1 MLMISVW
8 IVTSCRGLMLS
19 YLNILYTSFDFFR
32 ALLDAGV
39 CILVYI
45 LDLRGGG
52 ADASAYTGVG
62 MPLYIS
68 NMRSTVDGGV
78 EWTIE
83 RLRIISARFV
93 SSSIVADV
101 LGRPK
106 FDSVFFLI
114 GISSRRQAD
123 SGEETTVPLQGLASR
138 HICVRVL
145 PSNMA
150 LFRL

>member
-1 MLMISVW
+1 
-8 IVTSCRGLMLS
+8 MLS

-114 GISSRRQAD
+114 
-123 SGEETTVPLQGLASR
+123 
-138 HICVRVL
+138 
-145 PSNMA
+145 
-150 LFRL
+150 